1 MENGDSATIVFGHSA
16 AQLRTP
22 ITALRARQTQRIRD
36 IRAALID
43 SGFVSLDQQAA
54 ALGLSRSTTWAVLR
68 GNHKCTGLRAALVA
82 RMLASPRLPR
92 AAQTILLN
100 YIHEKSQGAYGHNDL
115 QRQRFIAQLEL
126 LNWSGNGQ
134 SHRHGMGHFRS

>member
-1 MENGDSATIVFGHSA
+1 MENGDSATIVFGRAA

-22 ITALRARQTQRIRD
+22 IMAMRARQTQRIRD

-54 ALGLSRSTTWAVLR
+54 ALGLSRSTTWAILQ

-92 AAQTILLN
+92 AARTTLLN
-100 YIHEKSQGAYGHNDL
+100 YIHQKSQGAYGHNDL
-115 QRQRFIAQLEL
+115 QCQRFIAQLERCGPITSA
-126 LNWSGNGQ
+126 WNG
-134 SHRHGMGHFRS
+134 SIHRSQ